1 MKLKVAGRYM
11 VKLVKLV
18 DSSSKLVDSFSKL
31 VDSFSKLVDSFSKY
45 LVNSGC
51 LLAKAKGGGAGD
63 QGLHR
68 ASTAQTEV
76 GKATRATR
84 ALQCS
89 RAVETTWTLNPTA
102 AA

>member
-1 MKLKVAGRYM
+1 M

-51 LLAKAKGGGAGD
+51 LLAKAKCWRAGD

-68 ASTAQTEV
+68 ASAAQTEV
-76 GKATRATR
+76 GKTAWTLGSAAAAR
-84 ALQCS
+84 ALQGS
-89 RAVETTWTLNPTA
+89 SAVETRRVA
-102 AA
+102 

>member
-1 MKLKVAGRYM
+1 MAGRHT
-11 VKLVKLV
+11 VKLV
-18 DSSSKLVDSFSKL
+18 DSCAISIGHMAERTHVPERAIAIFDP
-31 VDSFSKLVDSFSKY
+31 FSKY

-51 LLAKAKGGGAGD
+51 LLAKPKCGRAGD
-63 QGLHR
+63 QGLDR

-89 RAVETTWTLNPTA
+89 SAVETARALNSTA